1 MMSDKPNVVKF
12 EREAPPDYVRLCN
25 AVLAAID
32 ASDAIS
38 LTKQV
43 DFGKGRYLIVNIEV
57 YESDAD
63 E

>member
-1 MMSDKPNVVKF
+1 MTEKLNVVRM

-38 LTKQV
+38 LSKEV
-43 DFGKGRYLIVNIEV
+43 DFGKGRVLIVNIEV
-57 YESDAD
+57 YEAECD

>member
-1 MMSDKPNVVKF
+1 MSDKPNVVKF

-38 LTKQV
+38 LTKHV
-43 DFGKGRYLIVNIEV
+43 DFGKGRYLVVNIEV
-57 YESDAD
+57 YESEAD

>member
-1 MMSDKPNVVKF
+1 MSDRPNVIKF

-32 ASDAIS
+32 ATDAIS

-43 DFGKGRYLIVNIEV
+43 DFGKGRYLTVNIEV
-57 YESDAD
+57 YESEVD

>member
-1 MMSDKPNVVKF
+1 MHDRLGMVVKM

-43 DFGKGRYLIVNIEV
+43 DFGRGRFLTVNIEV
-57 YESDAD
+57 YETDVD

>member
-1 MMSDKPNVVKF
+1 MMSDRPNVIKF

-32 ASDAIS
+32 ATDAIS

-43 DFGKGRYLIVNIEV
+43 DFGKGRYLTVNIEV
-57 YESDAD
+57 YESEVD

>member
-1 MMSDKPNVVKF
+1 MTVDKPNVIKF

-32 ASDAIS
+32 ATDAIS

-43 DFGKGRYLIVNIEV
+43 DFGKGRYLTVNIEV
-57 YESDAD
+57 YESECD

>member
-1 MMSDKPNVVKF
+1 MMSDRPNVIKF

-32 ASDAIS
+32 ATDAIS

-43 DFGKGRYLIVNIEV
+43 DFGKGRYLTVNIEV
-57 YESDAD
+57 YESECD